1 MDRPEVSIIVP
12 NYNHAQFLKQRLE
25 SIFNQT
31 YQNFEVI
38 LLDDSSTDDSVSI
51 LEKYSKHSKV
61 SHFKVNA
68 VNSGS
73 PFKQWKKGM
82 SLAKGEYIWIA
93 ESDDYCEPEF
103 LEKLLKLFI
112 ENIVVVYCASFNA
125 DENGNPMVL
134 NNWANQVKPEKW
146 SKNYVNKGTNEIN
159 EYLRYRNTIPNA
171 SAVIFKNNLSLHDIP
186 VEMKYCGDWY
196 LWIELLKK
204 GDIAYLSL
212 PLNYFRKHQSSTR
225 VLKSIDN
232 EKQRIFEY
240 FKILIP
246 LSSFNSRWID
256 RKKYNWIINQ
266 LVFLVNHYGIKSFKH
281 FKMPLDFRIRL
292 LLKSK

>member
-1 MDRPEVSIIVP
+1 MARPEVSIIVP
-12 NYNHAQFLKQRLE
+12 NYNHGNFLKQRLE

-38 LLDDSSTDDSVSI
+38 LLDDASSDDSVEI
-51 LEKYSKHSKV
+51 LRQYVNHPKV
-61 SHFKVNA
+61 SHFKVNEA
-68 VNSGS
+68 NSGS
-73 PFKQWKKGM
+73 PFKQWKKGID
-82 SLAKGEYIWIA
+82 LAKGEYVWIA
-93 ESDDYCEPEF
+93 ESDDYCESEF

-125 DENGNPMVL
+125 DESGAPMGL
-134 NNWANQVKPEKW
+134 NNWANQVNPEKW
-146 SKNYVNKGTNEIN
+146 SKNYINKGTNEIK

-171 SAVIFKNNLSLHDIP
+171 SAVIFKNNLIQNIP

-196 LWIELLKK
+196 IWIELLKK

-212 PLNYFRKHQSSTR
+212 PLNYFRKHLSSTR

-240 FKILIP
+240 FKIITP
-246 LSSFNSRWID
+246 LSLFISRCIH

-266 LVFLVNHYGIKSFKH
+266 VVVLVNHYGIKSFIH
-281 FKMPLDFRIRL
+281 FKMPLDFKIRL
-292 LLKSK
+292 LLKLK